1 MLTTLKGYLV
11 GHRAASLS
19 ELARHVGADP
29 DAVRGMLEHWVRKGK
44 VSRTAGARCGGCDSC
59 AAADIEFYEWVGE
72 RPDDPAAGTADACSP
87 RAGRRVSKKTQG

>member
-11 GHRAASLS
+11 ARPAASLS

-29 DAVRGMLEHWVRKGK
+29 DAVRGMLDHWVRKGK
-44 VSRTAGARCGGCDSC
+44 VRRTGGARCGGCDSC

-72 RPDDPAAGTADACSP
+72 RPAPLPPQLTAGCARD
-87 RAGRRVSKKTQG
+87 